1 MGRLTL
7 NVLLSFA
14 QFERE
19 VTAERIR
26 DKFRASRAKGM
37 YMGGVPPLGYDV
49 KARKLV
55 INKSGA
61 AKIQYIFERFREI
74 GSGTH
79 LLRELAERGIT
90 TRNGKRITKGFL
102 YRVLNNRIYIGDVV
116 HKGTRYPGEHEAI
129 ISTELWDA
137 VHSILKESP
146 RVRGGRTRANTPA
159 MLKGLIWGQDGAAF
173 SPTHTLKNGKLY
185 RYYVSQTLLRNGAGA
200 CEVGRVPAAEVE
212 AAVVEQLRAAFR
224 QPELIIGAWKKASR
238 STPALT
244 EAQARQALR
253 DLDPMWDELF
263 PAEQARIVQLIV
275 DKVIVGSEGL
285 DVRLRTEGIGTL
297 ARELCAPALE
307 EAA

>member
-1 MGRLTL
+1 
-7 NVLLSFA
+7 
-14 QFERE
+14 
-19 VTAERIR
+19 
-26 DKFRASRAKGM
+26 
-37 YMGGVPPLGYDV
+37 
-49 KARKLV
+49 
-55 INKSGA
+55 
-61 AKIQYIFERFREI
+61 
-74 GSGTH
+74 
-79 LLRELAERGIT
+79 
-90 TRNGKRITKGFL
+90 
-102 YRVLNNRIYIGDVV
+102 
-116 HKGTRYPGEHEAI
+116 
-129 ISTELWDA
+129 
-137 VHSILKESP
+137 
-146 RVRGGRTRANTPA
+146 

-173 SPTHTLKNGKLY
+173 SPTHTRKNGKLY
-185 RYYVSQTLLRNGAGA
+185 RYYVSQTLLRYGAGT

-224 QPELIIGAWKKASR
+224 QPEVIVGAWKKATP

-285 DVRLRTEGIGTL
+285 DVRLRTEGIGAL